1 MGPYHG
7 RCRNAG
13 GKING
18 SDHLIKRRLPHR
30 SRRLPVL
37 LTWLSLF
44 EQECLYQIVTPG
56 IPNADTANADDT
68 LLLVSDNI
76 ERLDQRIRRILKKTA
91 HVEFPHSQTSH
102 MLTNIRVTQNAA
114 GEIDVRN
121 RFLTFRTKSDRTVQ
135 FFGHQIYKLTHR
147 DGQLR
152 IKLNE
157 NSGIKLDEF
166 RERLRKLLPDMVAF
180 AIVKMR
186 LIK

>member
-1 MGPYHG
+1 MDQITSSNAVSRTEVEDFLYHE
-7 RCRNAG
+7 A
-13 GKING
+13 
-18 SDHLIKRRLPHR
+18 DLIDGWD
-30 SRRLPVL
+30 L

-152 IKLNE
+152 IK
-157 NSGIKLDEF
+157 IKRTMLDF
-166 RERLRKLLPDMVAF
+166 DTLADQGKVTIIL
-180 AIVKMR
+180 
-186 LIK
+186 